1 MQPYRL
7 DDGKFRD
14 LEKLIRKS
22 FRVRENMTPIYVDI
36 GGNLG
41 RVSLD
46 QHQIVFGRRGSGKS
60 TLLLYFR
67 RKEAPKASVH
77 TIYINADTVKT
88 LDYPD
93 ALIRILLSIFQNLPP
108 RRVLKRI
115 RRMFQKHNPTRATIR
130 ELRALL
136 SQPSAARTR
145 LVEDSETKS
154 ASGRAG
160 KLEVKP
166 LSGSKSH
173 EMSHADRIERTRE
186 YDERKVQ
193 TIDNHLPD
201 YKQTIQEELAL
212 SSAPYSALI
221 IDDFYLIHRDIQ
233 PDVIDYIHRLLRDTD
248 LYFKIGTV
256 THRSNLLRTSPIH
269 IGIQPRVDVDALSL
283 DQTLEDLDQTRG
295 YLEEM
300 LRLMG
305 REVGVDEAPLVM
317 SDEARKD
324 LVLLSGGVPRDYLN
338 VFVGGLE
345 RARRIKNRRLI
356 TPTDLRRAA
365 AAQVQDTKLP
375 ELRRDSGE
383 NVDALEALFATLVDF
398 CLVEKRKTAFLISED
413 EAQQQ
418 PEAHELIKQLMD
430 CRLIHIVEP
439 NTSAASG
446 RPGRYEAYTL
456 DFGLFMEPRKRNI
469 EIVEFWETDDQR
481 RRVRLREAPVFP
493 LERVQAAISGER
505 RSTAEQ
511 ALEVAK
517 SIENDSDTGELTL
530 FTKT

>member
-1 MQPYRL
+1 MQPLDL
-7 DDGKFRD
+7 DDRKYRD
-14 LEKLIRKS
+14 LEGLIRKS

-36 GGNLG
+36 GGNLA

-67 RKEAPKASVH
+67 RKEAPKASIH

-93 ALIRILLSIFQNLPP
+93 ALIRILLSIFENLP
-108 RRVLKRI
+108 RRRAIKWLGDIFRRRNPI
-115 RRMFQKHNPTRATIR
+115 RQTTK
-130 ELRALL
+130 ELRTLL
-136 SQPSAARTR
+136 SRPSTSRTR
-145 LVEDSETKS
+145 QVEGSERKVNRVR
-154 ASGRAG
+154 SGRFAT
-160 KLEVKP
+160 KRLEMAR
-166 LSGSKSH
+166 S
-173 EMSHADRIERTRE
+173 ADRTYAERGETTRE
-186 YDERKVQ
+186 YDEYKVQ
-193 TIDNHLPD
+193 TIDNRLPD
-201 YKQTIQEELAL
+201 YKERIQNAL
-212 SSAPYSALI
+212 SRSRKTYSALI

-233 PDVIDYIHRLLRDTD
+233 PDVIDYIHRLLRDAD

-256 THRSNLLRTSPIH
+256 THRSNLLRTSPVH

-305 REVGVDEAPLVM
+305 KEVGIDEAPLAM
-317 SDEARKD
+317 TDEARRN

-345 RARRIKNRRLI
+345 RARRIKNRRQI
-356 TPTDLRRAA
+356 TPTDLRRSA
-365 AAQVQDTKLP
+365 AAQVQETKLP
-375 ELRRDSGE
+375 ELRRDGGD
-383 NVDALEALFATLVDF
+383 NIDALEALFATLIDF
-398 CLVEKRKTAFLISED
+398 CLLDRKKTAFLISEA
-413 EAQQQ
+413 EAQQR

-493 LERVQAAISGER
+493 LERAEAAITGETK
-505 RSTAEQ
+505 STAEQ
-511 ALEVAK
+511 ALKIAK
-517 SIENDSDTGELTL
+517 SIENDSRSGELRL
-530 FTKT
+530 FS